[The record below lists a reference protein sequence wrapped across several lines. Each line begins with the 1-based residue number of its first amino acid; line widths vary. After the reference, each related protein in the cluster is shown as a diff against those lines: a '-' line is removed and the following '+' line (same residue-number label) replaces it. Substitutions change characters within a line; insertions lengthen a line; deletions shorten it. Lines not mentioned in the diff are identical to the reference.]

1 MVRLRR
7 ELEGI
12 RRRFEVPAPSYALD
26 PHASAALLPG
36 LEAWLRD
43 REPGRLLMAGVPRPA
58 LARTLAAAGHWVT
71 VCDLT
76 AEQVTELHG
85 TLTPREAER
94 LTLVDK
100 GYGEASF
107 GASSFDHIWLA
118 DSAHQYAEPRWLFQ
132 KAARELKPDAW
143 LAARLLV
150 QGPVGGL
157 PKAEAASSAGQAWA
171 LRLARTTLTRLGAT
185 LLTPI
190 APALAGQA
198 AVEAVDRGA
207 HLRASAFAP
216 DARTALGELGQ
227 SLRIEQVLVGH
238 TLRLA
243 LADLAWDLRAP
254 AHRLALAALGQV
266 PERATA
272 ADLRST
278 APRVLGVLARR
289 ALG

>member
-12 RRRFEVPAPSYALD
+12 RRRFEVPVPSYALD
-26 PHASAALLPG
+26 PAASAALLPG
-36 LEAWLRD
+36 LAAWLRS
-43 REPGRLLMAGVPRPA
+43 REPGRLLMAGAPQA
-58 LARTLAAAGHWVT
+58 DLARELAAAGHWVT

-76 AEQVTELHG
+76 AEQVAELHR

-150 QGPVGGL
+150 QGQVEGL
-157 PKAEAASSAGQAWA
+157 ATADAASSAGHAWA
-171 LRLARTTLTRLGAT
+171 VRLAQATLARLGAT
-185 LLTPI
+185 LHTPL
-190 APALAGQA
+190 APVLAGSS
-198 AVEAVDRGA
+198 AVEAADRGA
-207 HLRASAFAP
+207 HLRASAFAAEASTGL
-216 DARTALGELGQ
+216 DELAQ

-243 LADLAWDLRAP
+243 LADLAWGLHAP
-254 AHRLALAALGQV
+254 SHRLALAALQRV
-266 PERATA
+266 PELATA

-278 APRVLGVLARR
+278 APRVVGVLARR